1 MSKNIKS
8 VDDLSGMSHYEIVTS
23 QSLDE
28 LKTLGIILKHKK
40 SGARIVVMS
49 NDDDNKVFFV
59 GFKTPPMDSTGAA
72 HIVEHTVL
80 CGSKNFPVK
89 DPFIELEKGSL
100 NTFLNA
106 ITYPDKT
113 IYPVASCNDKDFQ
126 NLIHVYMDAVFY
138 PNIYYKKQIF
148 EQEGWHYELENKED
162 ELKINGIV
170 YNEMKGAFSSPEQV
184 LFRLIKKSL
193 FPDTAYGTESG
204 GDPDNIPDLS
214 YEEFLE
220 FHKKYYHPVNS
231 YIYLYGDMDIEEKL
245 NWLDKEYLGHFDQI
259 NVDSHIE
266 EQKAFDKPKEV
277 VTSYSIS
284 AEESMNN
291 NTYVS
296 YNAVVG
302 TSLDAKLVMS
312 MKILEYVL
320 LSAPGAPLKQALL
333 DAKVG
338 QDILSDYDSSIMQPM
353 FSIIAKSANESD
365 KEQFLTVIH
374 DTLEKIVKNG
384 IDEKALRAAINFYE
398 FKYREADFGQFP
410 KGLMYGIQLL
420 ESWLYDDTKPFI
432 HMEAN
437 GIFTFLKDKIG
448 SGYFEELIQRYLLDN
463 NHVSVVIVKPEI
475 GLTAKVEEE
484 TKKKLAAYKASLSEE
499 EINQIIEN
507 TKELTR
513 CQEEPSTQ
521 EQLKTIPLLEREDVK
536 KEAQPIYNK
545 INIIDNATVVQHD
558 IFTNQIAYLRIL
570 FDAKYVPNDLV
581 PYVGLLSTVL
591 GYVDTNKHSFL
602 ELSNEINIHTGGINT
617 FISSYVKK
625 NDINNYKPVFAFK
638 IKVLYQELAVAVELL
653 NEIIHESKL
662 GDSKR
667 MLEILME
674 IKSRLQMKLNSAGH
688 SVAVSRATSYYSQA
702 AMFDELTGGI
712 SYYRFIDGLVNDFDN
727 KHEEI
732 TKSLEQ
738 VMDCLFRKDTVLLS
752 VTADDEGYEILK
764 PLIKPFIESL
774 SDARVTTSLGKFDCV
789 KLNEGFK
796 TASKVQ
802 YVARTGNY
810 IEKGYSYTGA
820 LRVLKSILSFDY
832 LWNNIRVKGGAYGAM
847 CGFSFD
853 GNGYFTSYRDPNLTE
868 TNKIYD
874 QVVDY
879 IANFDVDDRD
889 MTKYIIGT
897 ISGVDT
903 PLNPAAKGGRSL
915 ASYLSDMT
923 TMDFQRER
931 DQILSATKE
940 DIRALAG
947 LVKAIL
953 ADDNL
958 CVIGNETKLQENADM
973 FGEIKSLI

>member
-1 MSKNIKS
+1 MSRNIKS
-8 VDDLSGMSHYEIVTS
+8 IDELGNLSQYEIVTS
-23 QSLDE
+23 QPIAE
-28 LKTLGIILKHKK
+28 MKTMGIILKHKK

-49 NDDDNKVFFV
+49 NDDENKVFFV

-113 IYPVASCNDKDFQ
+113 IYPIASCNEQDFQ
-126 NLIHVYMDAVFY
+126 NLMHVYLDAVFY
-138 PNIYYKKQIF
+138 PNIYYRKEIF
-148 EQEGWHYELENKED
+148 EQEGWHYEMENLDD

-204 GDPDNIPDLS
+204 GVPDNIPDLS
-214 YEEFLE
+214 YEEFLD

-245 NWLDKEYLGHFDQI
+245 AWLDKEYLSEYDQI
-259 NVDSHIE
+259 SVDSHIDL
-266 EQKAFDKPKEV
+266 QASFDEPKEV
-277 VTSYSIS
+277 VTHYPIS
-284 AEESMNN
+284 ADESEED
-291 NTYVS
+291 NTYLS

-302 TSLDAKLVMS
+302 TSVDAKLVMS
-312 MKILEYVL
+312 MKVLEYVL

-333 DAKVG
+333 DAKIG

-353 FSIIAKSANESD
+353 FSIIAKNSNEQQKQQFNTVL
-365 KEQFLTVIH
+365 KE
-374 DTLEKIVKNG
+374 TLQTIVKNG
-384 IDEKALRAAINFYE
+384 IDEKALRAAINYFE

-410 KGLMYGIQLL
+410 KGLMYGIQIL

-432 HMEAN
+432 HMAAN
-437 GIFTFLKDKIG
+437 GIFAFLKEQIG
-448 SGYFEELIQRYLLDN
+448 TDYFEGLIQKYLLEN
-463 NHVSVVIVKPEI
+463 KHVSVVIVKPEI

-484 TKKKLAAYKASLSEE
+484 MKKKLADYKATLSQQQLQ
-499 EINQIIEN
+499 QIVDN
-507 TKELTR
+507 TKALTKY
-513 CQEEPSTQ
+513 QEQPSTA
-521 EQLKTIPLLEREDVK
+521 EELLTIPLLSREDIK
-536 KEAQPIYNK
+536 KEAQPVYNK
-545 INIIDNATVVQHD
+545 IKMVDNTTIVQHD

-570 FDAKYVPNDLV
+570 FDAKYVPNELV

-591 GYVDTNKHSFL
+591 GYVDTKKHSLL

-617 FISSYVKK
+617 FINTYVKK
-625 NDINNYKPVFAFK
+625 NDVTNYKPVMAFK
-638 IKVLYQELAVAVELL
+638 IKVLYDEVPVAMELL
-653 NEIIHESKL
+653 QEILHESKIE
-662 GDSKR
+662 DTKR
-667 MLEILME
+667 LLEILME
-674 IKSRLQMKLNSAGH
+674 IKSRMQMKLNSSGH

-702 AMFDELTGGI
+702 AMFDELTSGI
-712 SYYRFIDGLVNDFDN
+712 SYYHFIDGLIQTFDSA
-727 KHEEI
+727 KEEI
-732 TKSLEQ
+732 TEKLKQ
-738 VMDCLFRKDTVLLS
+738 VKDCLFRKDTVLLS
-752 VTADDEGYEILK
+752 VTADDEGYEVIQ
-764 PLIKPFIESL
+764 PLIKPFLDQL
-774 SDARVTTSLGKFDCV
+774 SEQSITTKLGKFDCQR
-789 KLNEGFK
+789 LNEGFK

-810 IEKGYSYTGA
+810 RVDGFAYTGV

-832 LWNNIRVKGGAYGAM
+832 LWNTVRVKNGAYGGM

-853 GNGYFTSYRDPNLTE
+853 GNGYFTSYRDPKLKE
-868 TNKIYD
+868 TNEIYE

-879 IANFDVDDRD
+879 IANFTVDDRD

-897 ISGVDT
+897 ISSVDT

-915 ASYLSDMT
+915 AAYLSDMT

-931 DQILSATKE
+931 EQILTATKE
-940 DIRALAG
+940 DIRALAD

-953 ADDNL
+953 NDNNL
-958 CVIGNETKLQENADM
+958 CVIGNETKLQENAEM
-973 FGEIKSLI
+973 FGTIKSLI

>member
-8 VDDLSGMSHYEIVTS
+8 VDELSTMSHYEIVTS
-23 QSLDE
+23 QTLEE

-113 IYPVASCNDKDFQ
+113 IYPIASCNDKDFQ
-126 NLIHVYMDAVFY
+126 NLMHVYMDAVFY

-148 EQEGWHYELENKED
+148 EQEGWHYELESKED

-214 YEEFLE
+214 YEDFLE

-245 NWLDKEYLGHFDQI
+245 NWLDKEYLASFDQI

-266 EQKAFDKPKEV
+266 QQKAFDKPKEV

-284 AEESMNN
+284 AEESLDN

-296 YNAVVG
+296 YNTVVG

-312 MKILEYVL
+312 MKTLEYVL

-333 DAKVG
+333 DAKIG

-353 FSIIAKSANESD
+353 FSIIAKNANESD
-365 KEQFLTVIH
+365 KDQFLTVIH

-437 GIFTFLKDKIG
+437 GIFAFLKDKIG
-448 SGYFEELIQRYLLDN
+448 SGYFEELIRKYLIDN
-463 NHVSVVIVKPEI
+463 SHASVVVAKPEI
-475 GLTAKVEEE
+475 GLTAKVEEA
-484 TKKKLAAYKASLSEE
+484 TKKKLADYKASLSDE
-499 EINQIIEN
+499 EINRIIEN

-513 CQEEPSTQ
+513 YQEEPSTQ
-521 EQLKTIPLLEREDVK
+521 EQLKTIPLLEREDIK

-545 INIIDNATVVQHD
+545 INIIDNTTVVQHD
-558 IFTNQIAYLRIL
+558 IFTNQIAYLRVL

-653 NEIIHESKL
+653 HEIIHESKL
-662 GDSKR
+662 GNSKR

-674 IKSRLQMKLNSAGH
+674 IKSRLQMKLNSSGH

-712 SYYRFIDGLVNDFDN
+712 SYYRFIDSLVNDFDN

-752 VTADDEGYEILK
+752 VTADDEGYELFK
-764 PLIKPFIESL
+764 PLIKPFIGSL
-774 SDARVTTSLGKFDCV
+774 NDTPITTSLGKFNCM

-853 GNGYFTSYRDPNLTE
+853 GNGYFTSYRDPNLKE

-874 QVVDY
+874 QVIDY

-940 DIRALAG
+940 NIRALAG
-947 LVKAIL
+947 LVGAIL

>member
-8 VDDLSGMSHYEIVTS
+8 IEELSSMPQYEITTS
-23 QSLDE
+23 QSVEE

-49 NDDDNKVFFV
+49 NDDDNKVFCV
-59 GFKTPPMDSTGAA
+59 GFKTPPLDSTGAA

-113 IYPVASCNDKDFQ
+113 IYPIASCNDKDFH
-126 NLIHVYMDAVFY
+126 NLMHVYMDAVFY
-138 PNIYYKKQIF
+138 PNIYNKKQIF

-214 YEEFLE
+214 YEEFLD

-245 NWLDKEYLGHFDQI
+245 NWLDNEYLAHFEQI

-266 EQKAFDKPKEV
+266 TQKPFAKPIEV
-277 VTSYSIS
+277 VTKYSIS
-284 AEESMNN
+284 AEESEEN

-296 YNAVVG
+296 YNTVAG
-302 TSLDAKLVMS
+302 SSTDAKLVMA
-312 MKILEYVL
+312 MKVLDYVL
-320 LSAPGAPLKQALL
+320 LSAPGAPLKQAIL
-333 DAKVG
+333 DANIG
-338 QDILSDYDSSIMQPM
+338 QDILSEYDDSVMQPM
-353 FSIIAKSANESD
+353 FSIIAKNANESD
-365 KEQFLTVIH
+365 KDKFLAVIQE
-374 DTLEKIVKNG
+374 TLKTIVADG

-410 KGLMYGIQLL
+410 KGLMYGIQVLG
-420 ESWLYDDTKPFI
+420 SWLYDDTKPFV
-432 HMEAN
+432 HVEAN
-437 GIFTFLKDKIG
+437 AIFEFLKEKIG
-448 SGYFEELIQRYLLDN
+448 SGYFEELIQRYLIDN
-463 NHVSVVIVKPEI
+463 THASVVIVKPEI
-475 GLTAKVEEE
+475 GLTTKVEEE
-484 TKKKLAAYKASLSEE
+484 MKQKLANYKASLSEE

-513 CQEEPSTQ
+513 YQEQPSTQ
-521 EQLKTIPLLEREDVK
+521 EELQTIPLLAREDIK
-536 KEAQPIYNK
+536 KEAQPIYN
-545 INIIDNATVVQHD
+545 TVKTVEDTTVIQHD
-558 IFTNQIAYLRIL
+558 MFTNQIAYIRIL
-570 FDAKYVPNDLV
+570 FDAKYVPNELV
-581 PYVGLLSTVL
+581 SYIGLLSSVL
-591 GYVDTNKHSFL
+591 GYVDTEKHSFL

-617 FISSYVKK
+617 FISNYTKK
-625 NDINNYKPVFAFK
+625 EEPTKFKPVMAFK
-638 IKVLYQELAVAVELL
+638 VKVLYQELEVAMNLVE
-653 NEIIHESKL
+653 EIIHTSKL
-662 GDSKR
+662 GNAKR

-674 IKSRLQMKLNSAGH
+674 IKSRLQMKLNSSGH
-688 SVAVSRATSYYSQA
+688 SVAVNRASSYYSQT
-702 AMFDELTGGI
+702 AMFEELTNGI
-712 SYYRFIDGLVNDFDN
+712 SFYRFIDGLVNDFD
-727 KHEEI
+727 KKQEEI
-732 TKSLEQ
+732 SKNLEQ

-752 VTADDEGYEILK
+752 ITADDEGYGQFE
-764 PLIKPFIESL
+764 PFIKPFVEKL
-774 SDARVTTSLGKFDCV
+774 SDAPITTAFGRFDCS

-802 YVARTGNY
+802 YVARSGNY
-810 IEKGYSYTGA
+810 REKGYSYIGT
-820 LRVLKSILSFDY
+820 LRVLRSILSFEY
-832 LWNNIRVKGGAYGAM
+832 LWNNIRVKGGAYGTM
-847 CGFSFD
+847 CGFGID

-868 TNKIYD
+868 TNKIYE
-874 QVVDY
+874 QAVDY
-879 IANFDVDDRD
+879 VSNFDVDDRD

-897 ISGVDT
+897 ISSVDT

-915 ASYLSDMT
+915 SAYLSGITAD
-923 TMDFQRER
+923 DFQKER
-931 DQILSATKE
+931 DEILSATKE
-940 DIRALAG
+940 DIRG
-947 LVKAIL
+947 L
-953 ADDNL
+953 ADIVSAVLADNNL
-958 CVIGNETKLQENADM
+958 CVIGNETKLQDNADM

>member
-8 VDDLSGMSHYEIVTS
+8 VDDLNIMSHYEIVTS
-23 QSLDE
+23 QYLDE
-28 LKTLGIILKHKK
+28 LKTLGVILKHKK
-40 SGARIVVMS
+40 SGARIVVMP
-49 NDDDNKVFFV
+49 NDDENKVFFV

-113 IYPVASCNDKDFQ
+113 LYPIASCNDKDFQ
-126 NLIHVYMDAVFY
+126 NLMHVYMDAVFY

-245 NWLDKEYLGHFDQI
+245 NWLDSEYLSHFDQI
-259 NVDSHIE
+259 KVDSHIE
-266 EQKAFDKPKEV
+266 LQKSFDKPKEV

-284 AEESMNN
+284 AEESVDN

-312 MKILEYVL
+312 MKTLEYVL

-333 DAKVG
+333 DAKIG

-353 FSIIAKSANESD
+353 FSIIAKNANESD
-365 KEQFLTVIH
+365 KDKFLQVIH
-374 DTLEKIVKNG
+374 ETLEKIVKNG

-420 ESWLYDDTKPFI
+420 DSWLYDDTKPFV

-437 GIFTFLKDKIG
+437 KIFTFLKDKIG
-448 SGYFEELIQRYLLDN
+448 SGYFEELITRYLMNN

-484 TKKKLAAYKASLSEE
+484 IKKKLAAYKASLSEE
-499 EINQIIEN
+499 EINQIIQN

-513 CQEEPSTQ
+513 YQEEPSTQ
-521 EQLKTIPLLEREDVK
+521 EQLKTIPLLERKDIK

-545 INIIDNATVVQHD
+545 IKIVKNATVVHHD
-558 IFTNQIAYLRIL
+558 IYTNQIAYLRVL
-570 FDAKYVPNDLV
+570 FDAKYVPNELV

-617 FISSYVKK
+617 FISSYAKK
-625 NDINNYKPVFAFK
+625 NDITNYKPVFAFK
-638 IKVLYQELAVAVELL
+638 IKVLYQELAVAVDLL

-674 IKSRLQMKLNSAGH
+674 IKSRLQMKLNSSGH

-752 VTADDEGYEILK
+752 VTADDEGYELFE
-764 PLIKPFIESL
+764 PLINPFVGSL
-774 SDARVTTSLGKFDCV
+774 SDSQITTSLGKFDCK

-810 IEKGYSYTGA
+810 IDKGYNYSGA

-853 GNGYFTSYRDPNLTE
+853 GNGYFTSYRDPNLNE
-868 TNKIYD
+868 TNKVYE

-915 ASYLSDMT
+915 ASYLSGMT

-940 DIRALAG
+940 DIRALAP
-947 LVKAIL
+947 LVGAIL

-958 CVIGNETKLQENADM
+958 CVIGNETRLQENADM

>member
-8 VDDLSGMSHYEIVTS
+8 VDELNTMSQYEIVTS

-40 SGARIVVMS
+40 SGARVVVMS

-113 IYPVASCNDKDFQ
+113 IYPIASCNDKDFQ
-126 NLIHVYMDAVFY
+126 NLMHVYMDAVLY
-138 PNIYYKKQIF
+138 PNIYSKKQIF

-193 FPDTAYGTESG
+193 FPDTAYGMESG

-214 YEEFLE
+214 YEEFLD

-231 YIYLYGDMDIEEKL
+231 YIYLYGNMDIEEKL
-245 NWLDKEYLGHFDQI
+245 NWLDKEYLSDFDQI
-259 NVDSHIE
+259 KVNSHIDI
-266 EQKAFDKPKEV
+266 QKSFDKPKEV

-284 AEESMNN
+284 AEEPVDN
-291 NTYVS
+291 NTYIS

-302 TSLDAKLVMS
+302 TTLDAKLVMS

-320 LSAPGAPLKQALL
+320 LSAPGAPLKQAIL
-333 DAKVG
+333 DAKIG

-353 FSIIAKSANESD
+353 FSIIAKNANESD
-365 KEQFLTVIH
+365 KDKFLKVI
-374 DTLEKIVKNG
+374 DETLAMIVKDG

-420 ESWLYDDTKPFI
+420 ESWLYDDAKPFA

-437 GIFTFLKDKIG
+437 KVFAFLKEQIG
-448 SGYFEELIQRYLLDN
+448 SGYFEELIKQYLIDN

-484 TKKKLAAYKASLSEE
+484 IKKKLESYKASLSDDMLD
-499 EINQIIEN
+499 QIIEN

-513 CQEEPSTQ
+513 YQ
-521 EQLKTIPLLEREDVK
+521 EQSSTAEELQSIPLLTREDIG

-545 INIIDNATVVQHD
+545 IKMVDTTTIVQHD
-558 IFTNQIAYLRIL
+558 IFTNQIAYLRVL

-581 PYVGLLSTVL
+581 PYIGLLSTFL
-591 GYVDTNKHSFL
+591 GYVDTEKHSFL

-617 FISSYVKK
+617 FISTYVKK
-625 NDINNYKPVFAFK
+625 NDITNYKPVLAFK
-638 IKVLYQELAVAVELL
+638 VKVLYQELGVAMELL

-662 GDSKR
+662 GDRKR

-674 IKSRLQMKLNSAGH
+674 IKSRLQMKLNSSGH
-688 SVAVSRATSYYSQA
+688 SIAVSRATSYYSQA
-702 AMFDELTGGI
+702 AMFDELTSGI
-712 SYYRFIDGLVNDFDN
+712 SYYRFIESLVNDFES
-727 KHEEI
+727 KQEEI
-732 TKSLEQ
+732 TNNLEQ
-738 VMDCLFRKDTVLLS
+738 VRDCLFRKDTVLLS
-752 VTADDEGYEILK
+752 VTADDEGYQLFD
-764 PLIKPFIESL
+764 PFIKPFIDRL
-774 SDARVTTSLGKFDCV
+774 SDAQITTSLGKFDCK

-810 IEKGYSYTGA
+810 REDGYSYTGV

-868 TNKIYD
+868 TNTIYD
-874 QVVDY
+874 KVVDY

-897 ISGVDT
+897 ISNVDT

-931 DQILSATKE
+931 EQILSATKE

-953 ADDNL
+953 ADNNL
-958 CVIGNETKLQENADM
+958 CVIGNEIKLQDNADM
-973 FGEIKSLI
+973 FGVIKSLI

>member
-8 VDDLSGMSHYEIVTS
+8 IDELGNLSQYEVITS
-23 QSLDE
+23 QPIDE
-28 LKTLGIILKHKK
+28 LKTLGIILRHKK

-59 GFKTPPMDSTGAA
+59 GFKTPPLDSTGAA

-113 IYPVASCNDKDFQ
+113 IYPIASCNDKDFQ
-126 NLIHVYMDAVFY
+126 NLMHVYMDAVFY
-138 PNIYYKKQIF
+138 PNIYNRKQIF
-148 EQEGWHYELENKED
+148 EQEGWHYELDSKEG
-162 ELKINGIV
+162 ELKLNGIV

-193 FPDTAYGTESG
+193 FPDTPYGTESG
-204 GDPDNIPDLS
+204 GDPENIPDLS
-214 YEEFLE
+214 YEEFLD
-220 FHKKYYHPVNS
+220 FHKRYYHPVNS

-245 NWLDKEYLGHFDQI
+245 KWLDKEYLSDFEQI
-259 NVDSHIE
+259 HVDSHIDT
-266 EQKAFDKPKEV
+266 QKAFDKPIEV
-277 VTSYSIS
+277 ETSYSI
-284 AEESMNN
+284 AADESVKD
-291 NTYVS
+291 NTYLS

-302 TSLDAKLVMS
+302 TTLDAKLVMA
-312 MKILEYVL
+312 MKVLEYVL
-320 LSAPGAPLKQALL
+320 LSAPGAPLKQAIL
-333 DAKVG
+333 DAGIG

-353 FSIIAKSANESD
+353 FSIIAKNANVEEKD
-365 KEQFLTVIH
+365 QFLTVIK
-374 DTLEKIVKNG
+374 DTLQSIVKEG

-410 KGLMYGIQLL
+410 KGLMYGINLL

-432 HMEAN
+432 HMESN
-437 GIFTFLKDKIG
+437 EIFAFMKEKIG
-448 SGYFEELIQRYLLDN
+448 TGYFEELIQKNLLDN
-463 NHVSVVIVKPEI
+463 THASVVVVKPEI
-475 GLTAKVEEE
+475 GLTAKVEEA
-484 TKKKLAAYKASLSEE
+484 TKKKLAEYKASLSDK
-499 EINQIIEN
+499 EIEQIIEN

-513 CQEEPSTQ
+513 YQEEPSTQ
-521 EQLKTIPLLEREDVK
+521 EELKSIPLLERDDIK

-545 INIIDNATVVQHD
+545 IMMVDKTTVLQHD
-558 IFTNQIAYLRIL
+558 IFTNEIAYLRIL

-581 PYVGLLSTVL
+581 PYIGLLSTVL

-617 FISSYVKK
+617 FISTYVKK
-625 NDINNYKPVFAFK
+625 NDFTNYKPVLAFK
-638 IKVLYQELAVAVELL
+638 IKVLYKEIAVAMELL

-662 GDSKR
+662 GDNKR
-667 MLEILME
+667 MLEILKE
-674 IKSRLQMKLNSAGH
+674 IKSRLQMKLNSSGH

-712 SYYRFIDGLVNDFDN
+712 SYYRFIDGLINEFDQ
-727 KHEEI
+727 KQEEI
-732 TKSLEQ
+732 TNNLKQ

-752 VTADDEGYEILK
+752 VTADDAGYQIFN
-764 PLIKPFIESL
+764 PLIKPFLDSL
-774 SDARVTTSLGKFDCV
+774 KDNEIQTSLGNFDCK

-810 IEKGYSYTGA
+810 REKGFAYTGT
-820 LRVLKSILSFDY
+820 LRILKSILSFDY
-832 LWNNIRVKGGAYGAM
+832 LWNNIRVKGGAYGSM

-853 GNGYFTSYRDPNLTE
+853 GNGYFTSYRDPNLKE
-868 TNKIYD
+868 TNVIYN
-874 QVVDY
+874 QVIDY
-879 IANFDVDDRD
+879 IANFEVDERD
-889 MTKYIIGT
+889 MMKYIIGT
-897 ISGVDT
+897 ISSIDT

-915 ASYLSDMT
+915 ACYLSDMT

-931 DQILSATKE
+931 DQILSATQE
-940 DIRALAG
+940 DIRALSS
-947 LVKAIL
+947 LVGAIL
-953 ADDNL
+953 ADNNL
-958 CVIGNETKLQENADM
+958 CVIGNETKLEENADM
-973 FGEIKSLI
+973 FGVIKSLM